1 MKIEKKSKGWII
13 EELEK
18 KNECLDANSFGGEN
32 PEDVEKQREE
42 NAKEINKR
50 FKKTIENCEKVVGE
64 DHVELS
70 KTIKESKDFKKEERK
85 EMGAFIEELKSQNI
99 KPIISRSANEE
110 FRWNVSYDKLV
121 EEVVE
126 ESKGGFVKKYR
137 KCSIIETPSVFV
149 CTDPHGTTIG
159 ESKTIPG
166 CEGVIDAWCERHG
179 IKESIEDTIVDCLV
193 AFGVCDNEEEA
204 KERVARMSEEQK
216 HNWLNS
222 FSHQSKE
229 RLIVDSLQEDANE
242 LGRRLGKKLL
252 PPKEESK
259 VFDIYWFET
268 KDCLGDA
275 IHKEFKSEEEANKW
289 HEEHHKDEDKFNMSD
304 VAMIEESL
312 EEDLLTLDEPQE
324 TLNEDLPD
332 VIPEEPIV
340 VSTEVPSE
348 EVVVDEVV
356 PEVVDNGIYLALSSE
371 LRDILQ
377 DIENL
382 KGLTVTLASEE
393 GKEDIIDEL
402 NAIIDDRTIHTG
414 IIQGLMEKVDTK
426 VEPVEEVEVPTE
438 E

>member
-50 FKKTIENCEKVVGE
+50 FKKTIENGEKVVGE
-64 DHVELS
+64 DHVELP

-222 FSHQSKE
+222 FSQQSKE
-229 RLIVDSLQEDANE
+229 RLIVDSLQEDIE
-242 LGRRLGKKLL
+242 VEKDGKKLVIK
-252 PPKEESK
+252 PTKRMSPDNKFDVWCDNHHCGMFDSIDDAKAYIENEFTKE
-259 VFDIYWFET
+259 
-268 KDCLGDA
+268 CC
-275 IHKEFKSEEEANKW
+275 
-289 HEEHHKDEDKFNMSD
+289 
-304 VAMIEESL
+304 
-312 EEDLLTLDEPQE
+312 EDLKESTDNLLELDEPQE
-324 TLNEDLPD
+324 TLKEDLPD

-348 EVVVDEVV
+348 ELPVVEEPVE
-356 PEVVDNGIYLALSSE
+356 EVVDNGIYLALSSE

-414 IIQGLMEKVDTK
+414 IIQGLMEKVDSK